1 MTNLRPAWSRQ
12 SMVLRLP
19 HGRRLADFDPTL
31 VFGDSRGEG
40 VRIAVIDSGIEA
52 DHPLLGGSIDQN
64 GSVEFSV
71 DESGAVQQHDG
82 PHSDVYGHGTACAGI
97 IHALAPAATITS
109 VKVLDQS
116 LKGRAAAF
124 HAGLQW
130 AVNQGFEV
138 INLSL
143 GAGRKEWALAFH
155 ELCDRAYF
163 NNSFIVT
170 AANNIQRDSYPSLFA
185 SVTSVAANTS
195 MDPLRFHFNPEP
207 PTEFLARGINV
218 EVPWLNG
225 STITTTGNSFAAP
238 HIAGMACLIKG
249 EHPDLRPFQVKTA
262 LWAASANVRESSTV
276 ERAGRHPTVGTQIIQ
291 RNNQAPRPTH
301 KEHGQPHGEHT
312 SVTDSEKELIE
323 RLVPDARVEKL
334 LRSDRFGSLFVAA
347 TNRGRMAIRRLE
359 PGLSSQQVTRT
370 RVRKTIARL
379 AQIKHPHIV
388 SILGAYDAS
397 NTASWH
403 QDLVWTMPYF
413 TDDLDKHP
421 ADQPIEPASAV
432 AAVVSVLS
440 AIQAV
445 HNAGMVCGDIRPS
458 NICLDHTGRLLLS
471 EPGLAAA
478 IADPFSLEFA
488 ELDPDYWSRIAPE
501 QLEGSAPDRSTDIYA
516 AGLLLF
522 QLLAGYLPFPPVHS
536 MAALVSQRARE
547 RPRSLAELAP
557 HIPIQMTEVAD
568 ISVATN
574 PNLRFHT
581 AHEFTAKLISAANA
595 WLGPDWH
602 LSQPYFVRTTD

>member
-1 MTNLRPAWSRQ
+1 MTPLRPAWSRQ

-19 HGRRLADFDPTL
+19 RGRRLADFDPTL

-52 DHPLLGGSIDQN
+52 DHPLLGGAVDQD

-71 DESGAVQQHDG
+71 DESGAVERRDG
-82 PHSDVYGHGTACAGI
+82 PHCDVYGHGTACAGI
-97 IHALAPAATITS
+97 IHALAPAASITS

-116 LKGRAAAF
+116 LRGRAAAF

-130 AVNQGFEV
+130 AVNQQFEV

-195 MDPLRFHFNPEP
+195 LDPLRFHFNPEP
-207 PTEFLARGINV
+207 PTEFLARGIDV

-225 STITTTGNSFAAP
+225 TTITTTGNSFAAP
-238 HIAGMACLIKG
+238 HIAAMACLIKG

-276 ERAGRHPTVGTQIIQ
+276 ERAGRHPTVGTQIINKPDRQPMPTQDDQNQTRQ
-291 RNNQAPRPTH
+291 RPDQI
-301 KEHGQPHGEHT
+301 
-312 SVTDSEKELIE
+312 TDTERDLIE

-334 LRSDRFGSLFVAA
+334 IRTDRFGSLYLAT

-359 PGLSSQQVTRT
+359 SGLSSQQVTRT

-388 SILGAYDAS
+388 AILGAYDAS
-397 NTASWH
+397 SATSWNP
-403 QDLVWTMPYF
+403 DLVWTMPYF
-413 TDDLDKHP
+413 AEDLDAH
-421 ADQPIEPASAV
+421 ASDQPLEPAASV

-445 HNAGMVCGDIRPS
+445 HNVGMVCGDVRPG
-458 NICLDHTGRLLLS
+458 NICVDHSGRLLLA
-471 EPGLAAA
+471 EPGLASA
-478 IADPFSLEFA
+478 IADPLSLEFT
-488 ELDPDYWSRIAPE
+488 ELDPEHWSRMAPE
-501 QLEGSAPDRSTDIYA
+501 QLEGSAPDRSSDIYA

-522 QLLAGYLPFPPVHS
+522 QLLAGYLPFPPVQS

-547 RPRSLAELAP
+547 RPRSLTDLAP
-557 HIPIQMTEVAD
+557 HVPIQMAEVAD

-581 AHEFTAKLISAANA
+581 AHEFTGKLISAANS

-602 LSQPYFVRTTD
+602 LSQPYFLRTTE